1 MKNKFLLFISLVIS
15 STGFAQTSPKFGVRA
30 GIASSNIRGES
41 MENLNK
47 LLDFTNGMV
56 TRTNYTG
63 FFVGVNS
70 SIPLGENFSVE
81 PGIYYTQKGSQI
93 NGKLNGKIGDL
104 IGVSAKSILQANYID
119 VPLILKAN
127 VGGLQLFAGPQI
139 SYLTDAHLKT
149 TAGVLGINL
158 LNNSIDASSVLN
170 KWDAALTGGIGY
182 QFTNGLN
189 IMASYD
195 YGLLKADANR
205 RTTAYNQSVKIGIG
219 INF

>member
-1 MKNKFLLFISLVIS
+1 
-15 STGFAQTSPKFGVRA
+15 
-30 GIASSNIRGES
+30 

-56 TRTNYTG
+56 ARTNYTG
-63 FFVGVNS
+63 FYVGVNS

-158 LNNSIDASSVLN
+158 LKNSIDASSVLN
-170 KWDAALTGGIGY
+170 RWDAALTGGIGY

-205 RTTAYNQSVKIGIG
+205 NTSAYNQTVKVGIG

>member
-1 MKNKFLLFISLVIS
+1 MISLAVS
-15 STGFAQTSPKFGVRA
+15 SLGFAQTTPTFGVKA
-30 GIASSNIRGES
+30 GFASSGIRGES
-41 MENLNK
+41 MDNLNK
-47 LLDFTNGMV
+47 LLDFTNGMA
-56 TRTNYTG
+56 TRTNNTG

-70 SIPLGENFSVE
+70 SIPIGENFFVE

-93 NGKLNGKIGDL
+93 NGKLNGKVGDI
-104 IGVSAKSILQANYID
+104 IGVSAKSVLQANYID

-127 VGGLQLFAGPQI
+127 VGGFQLFAGPQI

-149 TAGVLGINL
+149 SAGVLGINL
-158 LNNSIDASSVLN
+158 ISNTIDASSVLN
-170 KWDAALTGGIGY
+170 KWDAAITGGIGY
-182 QFTNGLN
+182 QFTNGMN

-205 RTTAYNQSVKIGIG
+205 NTAAYNQSVKVGIG

>member
-1 MKNKFLLFISLVIS
+1 MKYKNLLIILMAVS
-15 STGFAQTSPKFGVRA
+15 SFGFAQTAPIIGVRA
-30 GIASSNIRGES
+30 GVNFSNIRGES
-41 MENLNK
+41 MGNLNK
-47 LLDFTNGMV
+47 LLDYTNGMV
-56 TRTNYTG
+56 TRTNNTG

-70 SIPLGENFSVE
+70 SFPLGESFSVE

-104 IGVSAKSILQANYID
+104 IGISAKSILQANYID

-127 VGGLQLFAGPQI
+127 IGGFQLFGGPQI
-139 SYLTDAHLKT
+139 SYLTDAHMKT
-149 TAGVLGINL
+149 TSGVMGINL
-158 LNNSIDASSVLN
+158 LNKTVDASSVLN
-170 KWDAALTGGIGY
+170 KWDAAVTGGIGY
-182 QFTNGLN
+182 QFANGMN

-205 RTTAYNQSVKIGIG
+205 NTAAYNQSVKVGIG